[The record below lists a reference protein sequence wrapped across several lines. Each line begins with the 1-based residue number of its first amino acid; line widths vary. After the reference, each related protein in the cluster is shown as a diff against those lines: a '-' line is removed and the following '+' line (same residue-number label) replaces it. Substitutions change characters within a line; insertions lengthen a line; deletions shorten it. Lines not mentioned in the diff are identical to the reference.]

1 MLYSIQYVMD
11 IQNITRSYAA
21 RLLGYRDANK
31 AARELFDIVEA
42 VIHDDKEYSKT
53 KAFVLQI
60 IQVMHTIDPE
70 YNNEVAAA
78 YYNLVTSYASL
89 PRQLSW
95 IEQQPSKLWAVG
107 SNPTRGAI

>member
-11 IQNITRSYAA
+11 IRNIARSYAA
-21 RLLGYRDANK
+21 KLLGYHDADK

-42 VIHDDKEYSKT
+42 VIDDDKEYSKT

-60 IQVMHTIDPE
+60 IEVIHTIDPE
-70 YNNEVAAA
+70 YNNKVAEA
-78 YYNLVTSYASL
+78 YYDLVTNYASL

-95 IEQQPSKLWAVG
+95 TEQQPSKLWAVG